1 LTRQVEQPQLPMT
14 HVVKH
19 MCYLVHFDPRLK
31 NAGHYIGI
39 TRTDQFENRMRAHE
53 AGRGARVIRRAL
65 LAGSTLRVVRVWHD
79 ATFGLERT
87 LKRRGNGARIC
98 PVCKPALAAD
108 ALAIPRL
115 LVNRIG
121 EPLVLFGVSWPAADT
136 GQEAS

>member
-1 LTRQVEQPQLPMT
+1 MRPVQQPQLPLA
-14 HVVKH
+14 HVLKH
-19 MCYLVHFDPRLK
+19 VCYLMHFDPRLK

-53 AGRGARVIRRAL
+53 AGRGANVVRRAL

-98 PVCKPALAAD
+98 PICTPTLAAE

-115 LVNRIG
+115 IVNRVA
-121 EPLVLFGVSWPAADT
+121 EPYQQFGVSWPRQVETT
-136 GQEAS
+136 GT